1 MENIAGL
8 QQKIEIIMKLLD
20 EKERRLLLGV
30 EAKSLGHGGIK
41 LVSEISGVSQKTISR
56 GIKELKNPNETTFD
70 STRQR
75 KTGGGRKR
83 IEQTQ
88 TGIKESI
95 EEMFEAYTKGD
106 PENPILWTSKSLRH
120 LETALREKGFVV
132 DHSTVSRLLK
142 EMGYRLQGN
151 RKDLAI
157 NESHLDRD
165 AQFNNINE
173 TVKIFI
179 RQGSPV
185 LSVDAKKK
193 ENIVNLKNSG
203 QEHHKKGNAPK
214 VLDHDFPIK
223 ELGKATPYG
232 IYDIFRNHG
241 FVSVGVS
248 SDTAEFAVESLR
260 KWQEI
265 VGAKEY
271 SESKE
276 LLIVADSGGSNGYR
290 TRLWKA
296 ELQRL
301 SNELE
306 KKVTVLHLPP
316 GTSKWNKIEHR
327 LFSFIS
333 KNWRGKPLIR
343 VAVIVELIGLTKP
356 EKGLKVDCVID
367 TSTYPR
373 GIKVSDEEFDLIN
386 IKRHEFHGEWNYT
399 ISPQS
404 QSVRKML
411 KF

>member
-1 MENIAGL
+1 MENISGL
-8 QQKIEIIMKLLD
+8 IERIDLIMKLLD

-30 EAKSLGHGGIK
+30 EAKSLGYGGIK
-41 LVSEISGVSQKTISR
+41 LVSEISGVSVKTISR
-56 GIKELKNPNETTFD
+56 GIKELQTPNETTFD
-70 STRQR
+70 NTRQR
-75 KTGGGRKR
+75 KKGGGRKR
-83 IEQTQ
+83 IEETQ
-88 TGIKESI
+88 SGIKESI
-95 EEMFEAYTKGD
+95 EEMLEGYIKGD
-106 PENPILWTSKSLRH
+106 PENFLLWTSKSLRH

-132 DHSTVSRLLK
+132 DHSTISRLLK
-142 EMGYRLQGN
+142 EMDYRLQVN
-151 RKDLAI
+151 RKNVALK
-157 NESHLDRD
+157 ESHLDRD
-165 AQFNNINE
+165 AQFEYINE
-173 TVKIFI
+173 TVKLFI
-179 RQGSPV
+179 QKGAPV

-193 ENIVNLKNSG
+193 ENIGNFKNNG
-203 QEHHKKGNAPK
+203 REYHKKDNAPQ

-241 FVSVGVS
+241 FVNVGVS

-260 KWQEI
+260 KWQKI

-271 SESKE
+271 PESKE
-276 LLIVADSGGSNGYR
+276 MLIVADSGGSNGYR

-306 KKVTVLHLPP
+306 LKITVLHFPP

-333 KNWRGKPLIR
+333 KNWRGKPLISM
-343 VAVIVELIGLTKP
+343 AVIVELIGSTKT
-356 EKGLKVDCVID
+356 EKGLKVECVVD
-367 TSTYPR
+367 TNTYPR
-373 GIKVSDEEFDLIN
+373 GIKVSDEEFECIN
-386 IKRHEFHGEWNYT
+386 REQHEFHGEWNYT

-411 KF
+411 EI